1 MAILPEW
8 RVFAEILFVE
18 TSPSKRGFDEPDA
31 EDLPTYDRTPRE
43 ERTELMHI
51 ELRVQVRI

>member
-18 TSPSKRGFDEPDA
+18 TSPSKRGFDERA
-31 EDLPTYDRTPRE
+31 AHGCRGPTN
-43 ERTELMHI
+43 
-51 ELRVQVRI
+51 VR